1 MPTILELFKNQPY
14 QSFGNKTAEEVFE
27 VRNSKDIQIT
37 STNAIL
43 NNTSFKVIKL
53 ARRNL
58 SSRLKETRLEQEVT
72 GIRIIRGLSEPV
84 LYGSE
89 YGRILKRSTNILNSM
104 KNDAVGGNEQDNG
117 ILGNF
122 LNKVEEKGTDLL
134 NKLGVEL
141 PENLIPTKIKLNDDF
156 KKGTVSELPQ
166 TLAKIKKDGAGN
178 VLGNFLAKGV
188 SGTPN
193 QIGNQLLGNA
203 IGTAKEAI
211 RKKLFGSRKQGG
223 VNLAAGTGIQYNENT
238 KYSDTIDA
246 TNEDVPQ
253 RNDLTS
259 VYDEALRLLQNIRPG
274 GIVPQT
280 SLQKV
285 EKQKYSESE
294 EADQLRNLSSENTP
308 NTFRYSTSG
317 NTLGARTEFSKIGFD
332 TKSDFLNSKVP
343 YQSADG
349 TSEEIKDGTLL
360 DDYDFVALK
369 FWSFY
374 KKTAV
379 NFRAT
384 ISGLSENLSPSW
396 QSQKTIGNPFSFHTY
411 EGIERSVTF
420 SFKIYSLSSEEHK
433 NAWNRL
439 NFLTSLVYPSSLQ
452 TAALYATP
460 PFLKFTLG
468 DMYIGKEC
476 FIDSLSY
483 TIDDNTPWDIDTPGY
498 ILPTIIDASVTLKF
512 VESSGSTF
520 KVETIISKDADGK
533 ETPSNKLVGNR
544 LYGFGRVTPSA
555 ESAEQKNT
563 NSNPDSSAKP
573 EETTVQNKQV
583 ADVNTEK
590 KVENPVS
597 QTPASN
603 NSSIGAIKYKFIVED
618 FRIFTN
624 GGDYFLGKVFVE
636 NSPNGITGTIYEHK
650 YSTVTYTK
658 EQVESELKLQAATR
672 GFYSNVNRT
681 NVPKGTFFM
690 PNLLYKEV
698 ELPPPPG
705 ISKSVPQLPQVKTA
719 QTAKE
724 KRQERRTNRRN
735 N

>member
-43 NNTSFKVIKL
+43 NNTSFKIIKL

-58 SSRLKETRLEQEVT
+58 SSRLKETRVEEEVT
-72 GIRIIRGLSEPV
+72 GVRVIRGLSEPV
-84 LYGSE
+84 LYGTE

-122 LNKVEEKGTDLL
+122 LNKVEEKGTNLL
-134 NKLGVEL
+134 NRLGVEL

-156 KKGTVSELPQ
+156 IKGTVSELPQ

-203 IGTAKEAI
+203 IGTAKDAV

-223 VNLAAGTGIQYNENT
+223 VNLASATSIQYNEVT

-259 VYDEALRLLQNIRPG
+259 VYDEALRLLGNIPPG

-285 EKQKYSESE
+285 EKVKYSESE
-294 EADQLRNLSSENTP
+294 EARISTELSSENTP
-308 NTFRYSTSG
+308 NTFLYSNSG
-317 NTLGARTEFSKIGFD
+317 NVLGTRTEFNKIGFD
-332 TKSDFLNSKVP
+332 TKSDFLNEKDTYS
-343 YQSADG
+343 STDG
-349 TSEEIKDGTLL
+349 SNQKLKDGTFL

-384 ISGLSENLSPSW
+384 INGLSENLSPSW

-420 SFKIYSLSSEEHK
+420 SFKIYSLTSEEHK
-433 NAWNRL
+433 NAWSRL

-468 DMYIGKEC
+468 DMYVGKEC
-476 FIDSLSY
+476 FIESLSY

-520 KVETIISKDADGK
+520 KVEISKNSDGK
-533 ETPSNKLVGNR
+533 DTAVLKSNR
-544 LYGFGRVTPSA
+544 LYGYGNVPPSV
-555 ESAEQKNT
+555 ETDEQKGKDLNA
-563 NSNPDSSAKP
+563 DSSAKSK
-573 EETTVQNKQV
+573 ETTVQTKQV
-583 ADVNTEK
+583 ADGNSEK
-590 KVENPVS
+590 KVENPVTS
-597 QTPASN
+597 TPTN
-603 NSSIGAIKYKFIVED
+603 NKLSDGLIKYKFTVTD
-618 FRIFTN
+618 FREITN
-624 GGDYFLGKVFVE
+624 GGDYFLGSVSVE
-636 NSPNGITGTIYEHK
+636 SSPNGITGTIFEK
-650 YSTVTYTK
+650 TYSTITYNFK
-658 EQVESELKLQAATR
+658 NEVETELKLQAATR

-681 NVPKGTFFM
+681 DVPKGTFFM
-690 PNLLYKEV
+690 PNLMYKEV
-698 ELPPPPG
+698 KLTPPPG
-705 ISKSVPQLPQVKTA
+705 ISLSLPQIKQIETAKTN
-719 QTAKE
+719 KE
-724 KRQERRTNRRN
+724 KRQERRNNRRN